1 MTKSERES
9 LQKRIVQFYVNVV
22 NKKKNLT
29 VNHFLKEEIP
39 RRTIYNIIEK
49 CDKCEQ
55 VGDKPRSCRPKK
67 LCRRQRNQLK
77 RLVNH
82 KTDVSLRP
90 LASKFRVNH
99 QTIHTYL
106 EEMNIKYYKKQRSPK
121 YTDQQLQEVP
131 TRARRL
137 YRMSSSK

>member
-29 VNHFLKEEIP
+29 VKHFLKEKIP
-39 RRTIYNIIEK
+39 RRTICNIIEK
-49 CDKCEQ
+49 YDKCGH
-55 VGDKPRSCRPKK
+55 VGDKPRSCRPNK
-67 LCRRQRNQLK
+67 LCRKQRNQLK
-77 RLVNH
+77 HLVNY
-82 KTDVSLRP
+82 KTDVSLRR

-99 QTIHTYL
+99 QFIHTYL

-121 YTDQQLQEVP
+121 YV
-131 TRARRL
+131 
-137 YRMSSSK
+137 Y